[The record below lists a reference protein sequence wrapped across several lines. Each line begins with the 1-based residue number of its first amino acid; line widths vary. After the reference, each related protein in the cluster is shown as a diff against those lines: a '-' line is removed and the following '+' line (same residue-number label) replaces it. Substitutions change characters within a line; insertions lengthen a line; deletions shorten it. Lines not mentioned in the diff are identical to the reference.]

1 MAMLDSGKGISDLI
15 FSPSRPPQVER
26 QGELV
31 SVEVPGAADAG
42 ARRHVAHRQRSG
54 RRERAGAGD
63 AQGAGRLRFLVFD
76 PERARFRV
84 NVFRQR
90 GTFAIVMRVIAP
102 KIPTIAE
109 LNLPPALADAA
120 SLKNGI
126 VLVTGPTGSG
136 KSTTLAAIIDLINE
150 TRAEHIL
157 TIEDPV
163 EFLHQHKKG
172 TVHQRELH
180 SDTPT
185 FAAALRAALRQA
197 PKVILVGE
205 MRDRE
210 TIEIALT
217 AAETGHL
224 VFSTLHTIDASK
236 TADRIVNT
244 FEAGDQHA
252 VRVRLAATFR
262 YFISQRLI
270 PQKTGGRMA
279 VLEILKSTM
288 RTREYIEKGDSE
300 GKSLLDAMNDGELDG
315 MQTFD
320 GEIEKLVR
328 AGVISMP
335 TALLYAS
342 NAGNLQVQLF
352 DIPPPGDTLG
362 LPGDGCAAPSAARR
376 DRARSRRAPRA
387 GAGPHGGHH
396 AARPEGGRLSAR
408 HEARRQRLRLRADRS
423 DQAHGHRQQPDRRHP
438 APAC

>member
-1 MAMLDSGKGISDLI
+1 MSSSDTTPPPSTPALIAAMLDSGQGISDLI
-15 FSPSRPPQVER
+15 FSPGRPPQVER
-26 QGELV
+26 QGQLIPV
-31 SVEVPGAADAG
+31 DVPGAAMLRPDDT
-42 ARRHVAHRQRSG
+42 RRI
-54 RRERAGAGD
+54 AGD
-63 AQGAGRLRFLVFD
+63 LLEAHTQAVAVLKEEGSADFSYSLPDRC
-76 PERARFRV
+76 RFRV
-84 NVFRQR
+84 NVFKQR
-90 GTFAIVMRVIAP
+90 GSFAIVMRLIAA

-109 LNLPPALADAA
+109 LKLPQAVADTAE
-120 SLKNGI
+120 LKNGI

-150 TRAEHIL
+150 TWAEHIL

-185 FAAALRAALRQA
+185 FALALRAALRQA

-236 TADRIVNT
+236 TTDRIVNA
-244 FEAGDQHA
+244 FEPGDQHA
-252 VRVRLAATFR
+252 VRIRLAATFK

-270 PQKTGGRMA
+270 PQKIGGRVA

-300 GKSLLDAMNDGELDG
+300 GKSLVDAMNDGELDG

-328 AGVISMP
+328 AGNISVT
-335 TALLYAS
+335 TALLYAT
-342 NAGNLQVQLF
+342 NPGNLKVRIF
-352 DIPPPGDTLG
+352 DV
-362 LPGDGCAAPSAARR
+362 
-376 DRARSRRAPRA
+376 
-387 GAGPHGGHH
+387 
-396 AARPEGGRLSAR
+396 
-408 HEARRQRLRLRADRS
+408 AD
-423 DQAHGHRQQPDRRHP
+423 DEPTAT
-438 APAC
+438 A